1 MLVDTAK
8 KSATDPLKITSK
20 RAIQKAAEATGN
32 QVSNKIAD
40 KITSFQK
47 KTASEIPAKKK
58 QKQLAMKYQKKY
70 ICLHKKDRK
79 LLMN

>member
-32 QVSNKIAD
+32 LVSNKIAD

-47 KTASEIPAKKK
+47 KNSK
-58 QKQLAMKYQKKY
+58 
-70 ICLHKKDRK
+70 
-79 LLMN
+79 